1 MNNGRKLKV
10 KWLSGRGSEQERR
23 NKEREVRKVR
33 EKRECD
39 HPKSTQLASNHQKVY
54 A

>member
-23 NKEREVRKVR
+23 NKEREVRKVIKDKREGR
-33 EKRECD
+33 EKWLNVGEWGE
-39 HPKSTQLASNHQKVY
+39 V
-54 A
+54 

>member
-23 NKEREVRKVR
+23 NKEREVRKG
-33 EKRECD
+33 RECD
-39 HPKSTQLASNHQKVY
+39 HPISTQLAPNQQQVS